1 MAKRRIKKARC
12 KIISLCPRGM
22 NKTKALFKDADG
34 NPYTEFTAAARMRK
48 GAEGLLDVLVYIPEH
63 EDAEGD
69 IASKEV
75 IRDIAHNFIPNMTGS
90 GIDLLHS
97 LETLSPEDAHI
108 CETYIVQKSDPRF
121 VNVIDDDGRSIDPE
135 GSWGVTIKLDN
146 PAIRALYETDG
157 WHGASMYGAMIV
169 EPLTKSDFTD
179 ALASRLGNTPNSQE
193 TTMNEEKFAEM
204 LKALGVTLTD
214 ALAKSIEGLKPTAPV
229 VDPKPADDPKP
240 AVIDFV
246 GDAEKLEDIEAH
258 EEKLFKANLDFSK
271 PEDLVKW
278 KAYITKKAADAK
290 AADGKGDGAD
300 GKGDGNEENVE
311 LVKARQRVAELEKA
325 SKQDTK
331 DVESGDSAQT
341 KMSKGRALGRE
352 LALRLIKEQDSH
364 KYGRVVR
371 AS

>member
-1 MAKRRIKKARC
+1 M
-12 KIISLCPRGM
+12 S
-22 NKTKALFKDADG
+22 KTKALFKDADG
-34 NPYTEFTAAARMRK
+34 NPYTEFSAAARMRK
-48 GAEGLLDVLVYIPEH
+48 GAEGLLDILVYVPEH

-75 IRDIAHNFIPNMTGS
+75 IRDIAHNFIPCMEGS

-121 VNVIDDDGRSIDPE
+121 VDVIDDDGKPIDPE

-146 PAIRALYETDG
+146 PVIRSLYETDG

-169 EPLTKSDFTD
+169 EPLTKSDFTA
-179 ALASRLGNTPNSQE
+179 ALASRLGTTPNSQE
-193 TTMNEEKFAEM
+193 NDMNEEKFAEM
-204 LKALGVTLTD
+204 LKAFGVSLTS
-214 ALAKSIEGLKPTAPV
+214 ALAKSLEGLKPVTKQV
-229 VDPKPADDPKP
+229 DDPKPVADPKP
-240 AVIDFV
+240 AVIEFV

-258 EEKLFKANLDFSK
+258 EEKLFKAHLDFGK
-271 PEDLVKW
+271 PEDLAKW

-290 AADGKGDGAD
+290 AADGKGDGEGDD
-300 GKGDGNEENVE
+300 GKGETVE

-331 DVESGDSAQT
+331 DVESGDSAET
-341 KMSKGRALGRE
+341 KMSKGRVYGRE
-352 LALRLIKEQDSH
+352 LAQRLMKAQNSH